1 MSDSFKQLAK
11 ITVII
16 RSVNTISVPADEMIR
31 LLSLRVDQILLLFS
45 GSKDEYVSVVKKY
58 EPLTT
63 VNIIWTYSFGY
74 LEPII
79 SGVSCQIRNS
89 WLMMLTDRDVLSDF
103 LLESLFDLTQHDVA
117 GFFIE
122 RIVTVN
128 IRDIYAPSWLKKFIK
143 PGFKHNF
150 MLMLYKKEK
159 VVISEIIH
167 KPRKI
172 FGKVEYL
179 DPSKYY
185 ISRNYMAGDMEN
197 DKTFLYH
204 WIEKEKRYIFLE
216 MFETRIS
223 RAAAIRK
230 VLEFTSFF
238 SNFKFKSNL
247 GNFLLSELSKSEY
260 YIFEFIRNLAIGYIG
275 LNAYQK
281 VKLGTIKETRN
292 INAIGFATSEF
303 LRSDTIQIMNFL
315 KMESTIVN
323 SEMKNFQDM
332 AVVKDSEIAFIK
344 HFLNKY
350 REIDNRCDKIDID
363 EVIYFVKSSL
373 ENYVRKY
380 MPSR

>member
-16 RSVNTISVPADEMIR
+16 RSVNTISIPADKMIR

-45 GSKDEYVSVVKKY
+45 GSRDEYVSAVKKY
-58 EPLTT
+58 KLLTP

-74 LEPII
+74 LEPVI
-79 SGVSCQIRNS
+79 SGVFCLIRNS
-89 WLMMLTDRDVLSDF
+89 WLMVLTDRDVLSDF
-103 LLESLFDLTQHDVA
+103 LLDSLIDLTHHDVD

-128 IRDIYAPSWLKKFIK
+128 INDVYIPSWLKYFIK

-159 VVISEIIH
+159 VVMSEVIH

-185 ISRNYMAGDMEN
+185 VSRNYVAGDMEN

-204 WIEKEKRYIFLE
+204 WIEKEKRYIFIE

-223 RAAAIRK
+223 RAAAIGK
-230 VLEFTSFF
+230 VLEFVPFF
-238 SNFKFKSNL
+238 SNFKFKKNL
-247 GNFLLSELSKSEY
+247 GNFLLSELSKFEY

-303 LRSDTIQIMNFL
+303 LRSACIEIMNFL
-315 KMESTIVN
+315 KMESTVVN
-323 SEMKNFQDM
+323 FEMKNFQDM

-350 REIDNRCDKIDID
+350 RESVNRWDKIDID
-363 EVIYFVKSSL
+363 KVIYFVKSSL
-373 ENYVRKY
+373 ENNVRKY